1 MRNPRLEF
9 PMSINA
15 TTINTTTS
23 TGLTGTW
30 ANVHGEWA
38 VRCSGGMEG
47 DFVAVTAKGGR
58 ISKVR
63 LGQMLDIGLFAVAGK
78 KAPTKAFQKKPIT
91 QTSKLGFE
99 CITCNRCDGTGRF
112 SYCTGYG
119 SRCFKC
125 AGNKVL
131 LTSRGAAAHGMYM
144 KAMEV
149 SYSEVKAGM
158 KIRDE
163 HPLTG
168 VVTWHEVTSVEVN
181 GTSYT
186 IKCERFGA
194 SGGAENTIRIART
207 AEEKAAFLK
216 AALEFQATL

>member
-1 MRNPRLEF
+1 MSI
-9 PMSINA
+9 SINA
-15 TTINTTTS
+15 TTINTTL

-30 ANVHGEWA
+30 ANIHGEWA

-47 DFVAVTAKGGR
+47 DFVNVASKGGR

-63 LGQMLDIGLFAVAGK
+63 LGQMIDIGLFFVAGK

-99 CITCNRCDGTGRF
+99 CITCNRCDGTGHF

-119 SRCFKC
+119 TRCFKC
-125 AGNKVL
+125 SGNKVL
-131 LTSRGAAAHGMYM
+131 LTGRGSQAHTMYM

-158 KIRDE
+158 QIRDE

-168 VVTWHEVTSVEVN
+168 VVTWHEVKEVEVN
-181 GTSYT
+181 GPSSV
-186 IKCERFGA
+186 IRCDRFGA
-194 SGGAENTIRIART
+194 SGGADNTIRIART
-207 AEEKAAFLK
+207 AAEKAAFLK

>member
-1 MRNPRLEF
+1 
-9 PMSINA
+9 
-15 TTINTTTS
+15 
-23 TGLTGTW
+23 
-30 ANVHGEWA
+30 
-38 VRCSGGMEG
+38 MEG

-58 ISKVR
+58 ISKVQ
-63 LGQMLDIGLFAVAGK
+63 LGQMLDIGLFFVAGK

-99 CITCNRCDGTGRF
+99 CITCNRCDGTGHF
-112 SYCTGYG
+112 SYCPGYG
-119 SRCFKC
+119 TRCFKC
-125 AGNKVL
+125 NGDKVI
-131 LTSRGAAAHGMYM
+131 LTGRGAAAHGMYM

-194 SGGAENTIRIART
+194 SGGADNTIRIART

>member
-1 MRNPRLEF
+1 MTT
-9 PMSINA
+9 STINA
-15 TTINTTTS
+15 NTTTS

-30 ANVHGEWA
+30 ANIHGEWA

-47 DFVAVTAKGGR
+47 DFVAVTAKNGR
-58 ISKVR
+58 ISKVK
-63 LGQMLDIGLFAVAGK
+63 LGQMLDIGLFFVAGK
-78 KAPTKAFQKKPIT
+78 TAPATKSFQKKPIT

-99 CITCNRCDGTGRF
+99 CITCNRCDGTGHH

-119 SRCFKC
+119 TRCFKC
-125 AGNKVL
+125 GGDKVL

-144 KAMEV
+144 QAMEV
-149 SYSEVKAGM
+149 SYAEVKVGM

-168 VVTWHEVTSVEVN
+168 VVTWHEVNEVEVD
-181 GTSYT
+181 GTSYVV
-186 IKCERFGA
+186 KCDRLGR
-194 SGGAENTIRIART
+194 SGGADNTVRIART
-207 AEEKAAFLK
+207 AVEKAAFLK

>member
-1 MRNPRLEF
+1 
-9 PMSINA
+9 MSISS
-15 TTINTTTS
+15 TTINTTTTS

-30 ANVHGEWA
+30 ANIHGEWA
-38 VRCSGGMEG
+38 VRCQGGMEG

-58 ISKVR
+58 ISKVQ
-63 LGQMLDIGLFAVAGK
+63 LGQMLDIGLFFVAGK
-78 KAPTKAFQKKPIT
+78 KAPATKAFQKKPIT

-99 CITCNRCDGTGRF
+99 CITCNRCDGTGHF

-119 SRCFKC
+119 TRCFKC
-125 AGNKVL
+125 GGNKVL
-131 LTSRGAAAHGMYM
+131 LTGRGSQAHIMYM
-144 KAMEV
+144 QAMEV
-149 SYSEVKAGM
+149 SYANVKVGM

-168 VVTWHEVTSVEVN
+168 VVTWHEVKEVEVN
-181 GTSYT
+181 GSSYV
-186 IKCERFGA
+186 IRCERFGA

>member
-1 MRNPRLEF
+1 MSI
-9 PMSINA
+9 SINA
-15 TTINTTTS
+15 TTINTT
-23 TGLTGTW
+23 LTGTW
-30 ANVHGEWA
+30 AKVHGEWA

-47 DFVAVTAKGGR
+47 DFVTVASKGGR
-58 ISKVR
+58 ISKVQ
-63 LGQMLDIGLFAVAGK
+63 LGMMLDIGLFFVAGK
-78 KAPTKAFQKKPIT
+78 KAPATKSFQKKPIT

-99 CITCNRCDGTGRF
+99 CINCNRCDGTGHF

-119 SRCFKC
+119 TRCFKC

-149 SYSEVKAGM
+149 AYADVKIGM

-194 SGGAENTIRIART
+194 SGGADNTIRIART